1 MQIAPGRQVALNGV
15 EWTVDDVHGQLGRLV
30 LVDGDGRA
38 ETRSFRWLI
47 MPHFVMR
54 TAGLIVP
61 IAREMAEM
69 DYQWY
74 APFHMDAT
82 EAADTFRLTAT
93 DFDFAV
99 RNEVG

>member
-1 MQIAPGRQVALNGV
+1 KLIQIP
-15 EWTVDDVHGQLGRLV
+15 
-30 LVDGDGRA
+30 
-38 ETRSFRWLI
+38 RS
-47 MPHFVMR
+47 VTR

-82 EAADTFRLTAT
+82 ETTKTFGLTAT
-93 DFDFAV
+93 DLDTAV
-99 RNEVG
+99 RNEVS